1 MMFGVS
7 KLKTM
12 KTIILFI
19 IVLMAGGTF
28 SQTTSG
34 NNDNLIAYRIVAY
47 KNTNHSIESV
57 SNIVEVAKKLNIQVP
72 NAFSPD
78 GDGINDEFMIVHE
91 GIEEF
96 SMDIYNRWGELVY
109 HSEDLQAP
117 WTGMYD
123 GSDCQQ
129 DAYVYVI
136 KARGLEDET
145 ATTLKGTVSLI
156 R

>member
-12 KTIILFI
+12 KAILLFI
-19 IVLMAGGTF
+19 ILLAAAGTF
-28 SQTTSG
+28 SQTNSG
-34 NNDNLIAYRIVAY
+34 NSDNQVAYRIVAY
-47 KNTNHSIESV
+47 KNIDNSIQSI

-136 KARGLEDET
+136 KARGLEEET